1 MEHRPLTWQ
10 ERGRLW
16 VRLGIRGILIVVAIL
31 LLVYAVPPLLS
42 LLAPFVLALIVAWL
56 LNPTVRWLQRKLSV
70 SRKILSMILIILIF
84 CIIGGLLY
92 GVGHMVVSQTR
103 SLFENWSSVM
113 DALLGMVDS
122 VVAALNRL
130 GDFVPAGVLTTG
142 EGLAESLSNWLRG
155 LDISGWLTSLAGRAP
170 SLVSG
175 VSSFAISTVVFIMA
189 SYFITSDYPR
199 LRFLLTDRV
208 PADTRTFCGTVKRIF
223 MEAFGGYLKSQLLLS
238 LGVFVI
244 LAVGFLIIR
253 QPYGLL
259 LAAGF
264 AVLDFIPIIGA
275 GTVMIP
281 WAVVDLIIGNYVGGI
296 QLLVIWGIIALFRR
310 MGEPKILGDQT
321 GLSPILS
328 LLGIYVGMKVG
339 GVLGMIVGHLL
350 LLVLINLAKLGI
362 FRPVMDDLSMAFR
375 DIAAILKAGRRE
387 EK

>member
-339 GVLGMIVGHLL
+339 GVLGMIVGPLL

>member
-264 AVLDFIPIIGA
+264 TVLDFIPIIGA

-339 GVLGMIVGHLL
+339 GVLGMIVGPLL

>member
-1 MEHRPLTWQ
+1 MKALAYYDGKIGTPEELTVPFNDRVHFFGDGCYDATVGANGKVYLLQDHLDRFYTSARLLDIHIPMEKEALGELLT
-10 ERGRLW
+10 R
-16 VRLGIRGILIVVAIL
+16 
-31 LLVYAVPPLLS
+31 
-42 LLAPFVLALIVAWL
+42 
-56 LNPTVRWLQRKLSV
+56 
-70 SRKILSMILIILIF
+70 
-84 CIIGGLLY
+84 
-92 GVGHMVVSQTR
+92 
-103 SLFENWSSVM
+103 
-113 DALLGMVDS
+113 LLGMVDS

-264 AVLDFIPIIGA
+264 ALCLIY
-275 GTVMIP
+275 
-281 WAVVDLIIGNYVGGI
+281 VVDAGYNPFLY
-296 QLLVIWGIIALFRR
+296 FR
-310 MGEPKILGDQT
+310 
-321 GLSPILS
+321 
-328 LLGIYVGMKVG
+328 
-339 GVLGMIVGHLL
+339 
-350 LLVLINLAKLGI
+350 
-362 FRPVMDDLSMAFR
+362 F
-375 DIAAILKAGRRE
+375 
-387 EK
+387 

>member
-70 SRKILSMILIILIF
+70 SRKIISMILIILIF

-339 GVLGMIVGHLL
+339 GVLGMIVGPLL

>member
-16 VRLGIRGILIVVAIL
+16 VRLGIRGILIVVTIL

-56 LNPTVRWLQRKLSV
+56 LNPMVRWLQRKLSV

-122 VVAALNRL
+122 VVAALNGL

-339 GVLGMIVGHLL
+339 GVLGMIVGPLL

>member
-259 LAAGF
+259 LAAVF

-339 GVLGMIVGHLL
+339 GVLGMIVGPLL